1 MNRKGSKLVLPLF
14 CSAVIL
20 MFGCAGNKGK
30 EQKNVFIEKEK
41 TTGQEA
47 QETADQVSAADRKA
61 VAAKDSES
69 DREQNG
75 SFKGQS
81 YLRIRF
87 KQKDTEVDLLLD
99 PNDSNL
105 AIDLIRGADG
115 MFEVTRGDSTI
126 FKKDPVSEKAPGDL
140 VSDLGDLR
148 NNKEMKNLTDEVVRQ
163 ISLAQKMF
171 YEERYEEALEVLK
184 TSLEKKQTATAY
196 ALGGSIYYVNGDI
209 DQAVNAWENALRINP
224 EMSEVR
230 DLIARYKE

>member
-126 FKKDPVSEKAPGDL
+126 FKKDPGSEKAPGDL

-171 YEERYEEALEVLK
+171 YEERYEEALKVLK